1 MIKNKNFI
9 HQLLWLLAG
18 ILPWG
23 IGGFLVHTAQSMAV
37 GTLAYWG
44 MGLLVPFLFFLFQQK
59 GYGSEWGGLRAAV
72 HLPLWISFVLV
83 QMVIFWSYLPMA
95 DKAFK
100 ESPIP
105 ISIGFVVVIT
115 LFAVTAIVLDYVLPA
130 FYEKVAAKGE
140 YRKSL
145 LGAVYFSGLIPG
157 FAILSFLG
165 LYYAN
170 GMRLDPLTA
179 SFFLLEVF
187 SFVFYG
193 KIILGMMTC
202 GIYLFLALSGTK
214 GRRIT
219 VCAFSGIFWL
229 MLLYIPMVISLR
241 LPQAGWQVYMDP
253 SYLPMIPFLSDLWL
267 MGIALFGGE
276 KVTAWI
282 FKE

>member
-1 MIKNKNFI
+1 MIKNKKFI

-23 IGGFLVHTAQSMAV
+23 FGGFLVHTAEAMAV

-44 MGLLVPFLFFLFQQK
+44 MGLLVPFLFFLFKRK
-59 GYGSEWGGLRAAV
+59 GYGSEWGALRAAV
-72 HLPLWISFVLV
+72 HLPLWISFIIL

-105 ISIGFVVVIT
+105 ISIAFFIVLT
-115 LFAVTAIVLDYVLPA
+115 LLAGAAIMLDYVLPA
-130 FYEKVAAKGE
+130 LYEKLAEKGACW
-140 YRKSL
+140 KVW
-145 LGAVYFSGLIPG
+145 LGAAYFSGLIPG

-170 GMRLDPLTA
+170 GMRLDPFTA

-193 KIILGMMTC
+193 KIILGMMTF

-229 MLLYIPMVISLR
+229 MLLYIPMVISLH
-241 LPQAGWQVYMDP
+241 LPQASWQVYMDP
-253 SYLPMIPFLSDLWL
+253 SYLPMIPFVSDLWL
-267 MGIALFGGE
+267 TGIAIWGGK
-276 KVTAWI
+276 KVTEWI
-282 FKE
+282 FR